1 MFKKTT
7 LKTALLISVFTLL
20 SCKANN
26 EKISSIT
33 PRPVET
39 TIGQGYF
46 TISPNIVISIE
57 NEEQEK
63 IASLF
68 CNLIKK
74 STGINIGITK
84 NNPMADI
91 KFTSDSSAGKDG
103 AYKLEV
109 TPKRIDIKASSLS
122 GFYYALQTIRLSLP
136 AYIESEGDKQGQ
148 FLNIQ
153 TMKIT
158 DAPRFEYRG
167 LMLDVAR
174 YFMPLNDVKELID
187 CMSML
192 KLNKLHLH
200 LSDDTGW
207 RLEIKKYPKL
217 TEVGA
222 WRVDRRELPFYE
234 RRNQEP
240 DEQATVGGFYTQKD
254 IKELVAYA
262 SERQVEIIPEI
273 DVPAHSCA
281 ALASYPE
288 LACPNVKKTI
298 TVLPGLGG
306 RDTEIIYCAG
316 NEKTFQFI
324 NNIIDEISELFPS
337 QYIHIGGD
345 EANKTYWKSCP
356 LCQKRMKKEGITHVE
371 NLQGYFMKRVNEHIK
386 SKNKT
391 MIGWDELTNSELPD
405 GTVVMGWQGYGNAAL
420 KAAAKGHKFIM
431 TPARLLYLIR
441 YQGPQWFEP
450 LTYFGNNTLKDVYNY
465 EPVQDNWDEKYANL
479 LWGIQASMWTEFCD
493 NTDAVMHQIF
503 PRLVALAEVAWS
515 EKGKKDWNTFQLSL
529 DNYLSHLDA
538 KHIKYAHSMFNIQ
551 HKSIPTGKG
560 IKVSLDCER
569 TDVNILYTTDGSEPT
584 KSSNVYSD
592 TLHFNETTILKAAT
606 FKNNVQ
612 TGKTL
617 SLDLKFNKATGKL
630 IAGSNNEEALLTN
643 GVRGSL
649 RQSDFEWCTWYNP
662 INTFVLDLNQREN
675 IHKVTITCL
684 TNYGMGVH
692 KPRCIKLEVSD
703 NTTDFKVIGER
714 KFSDKDI
721 FKEGNF
727 TEDICF
733 ELKDTEARFV
743 RFSVESA
750 GKIPSFH
757 FMRPGQISKF
767 YIDEISI
774 E

>member
-7 LKTALLISVFTLL
+7 LKTALIISVFTFL
-20 SCKANN
+20 SCKADNDN
-26 EKISSIT
+26 TTYIT
-33 PRPVET
+33 PKPVET

-46 TISPNIVISIE
+46 TISSNTVISIE
-57 NEEQEK
+57 NEEQKK
-63 IASLF
+63 IAKLF

-74 STGINIGITK
+74 SLGVDINITE
-84 NNPMADI
+84 NNSNADI
-91 KFTSDSSAGKDG
+91 RFTSDTSIGKEG
-103 AYKLEV
+103 AYNMEV
-109 TPKRIDIKASSLS
+109 TSKGIDIKASSLS
-122 GFYYALQTIRLSLP
+122 GFYYALQTLRLNLP
-136 AYIESEGDKQGQ
+136 ACIEANCNKLEQPLKVKA
-148 FLNIQ
+148 
-153 TMKIT
+153 MKII
-158 DAPRFEYRG
+158 DSPRFEYRG

-174 YFMPLNDVKELID
+174 YFMPLDDVKELID
-187 CMSML
+187 CISIL

-207 RLEIKKYPKL
+207 RIEIKKYPKL

-234 RRNQEP
+234 RRNQEA

-254 IKELVAYA
+254 IKEMVAYA

-288 LACPNVKKTI
+288 MACPNVKKTI

-306 RDTEIIYCAG
+306 KNTEIIYCAG

-324 NNIIDEISELFPS
+324 NDIIDEVSELFPS
-337 QYIHIGGD
+337 KYIHIGGD
-345 EANKTYWKSCP
+345 EANKTSWKTCP
-356 LCQKRMKKEGITHVE
+356 LCQRRMREEGITHVE

-391 MIGWDELTNSELPD
+391 MIGWDELTNSEVPE
-405 GTVVMGWQGYGNAAL
+405 GTIVMGWQGYGNAAL
-420 KAAAKGHKFIM
+420 KAADKGHKFIM

-465 EPVQDNWDEKYANL
+465 EPIQDNWDKKYVNL
-479 LWGIQASMWTEFCD
+479 LLGVQASMWTEFCD
-493 NTDAVMHQIF
+493 NTDAVMYQIF

-529 DNYLSHLDA
+529 DNYLSHLDN
-538 KHIKYAHSMFNIQ
+538 KHVKYAKSMFNIQ
-551 HKSIPTGKG
+551 HKSIPTGNG
-560 IKVSLDCER
+560 IKISLDCER
-569 TDVNILYTTDGSEPT
+569 TDVKILYTTDGSEPSI
-584 KSSNVYSD
+584 SSDVYSD
-592 TLHFNETTILKAAT
+592 TLFINKTTRLKAAT
-606 FKNNVQ
+606 FKNNTQ
-612 TGKTL
+612 IGKTL
-617 SLDLKFNKATGKL
+617 SLNLKFNKATGKL
-630 IAGSNNEEALLTN
+630 ILGNNKDEALLTN

-662 INTFVLDLNQREN
+662 TNTFVLDLSKKED
-675 IHKVTITCL
+675 IHKIIVTCL

-692 KPRCIKLEVSD
+692 KPKNIKLEVSD
-703 NTTDFKVIGER
+703 NATDYKVIGER
-714 KFSDKDI
+714 KFSNKTI

-727 TEDICF
+727 TEDIYF
-733 ELKDTEARFV
+733 ELKDTGARFV
-743 RFSVESA
+743 RFTIEAA

-757 FMRPGQISKF
+757 FMRPGQISRF
-767 YIDEISI
+767 YIDEISV